1 MSLNEKVILLAKR
14 RGFFWPAY
22 EIYGGVGGFYV
33 LGPLGVR
40 LKEKIIRLWR
50 KMFVEENGFLEI
62 DSPVVAPFVV
72 FEASGH
78 VANFKDPLAECKACK
93 RKFRADHLLAEKG
106 VQVPESTPLEEL
118 RRILNEKVE
127 CPECGARDWDTRP
140 FLTMFETRIGPYS
153 ENLGF
158 LRPETAQ
165 GIFVEFK
172 RLLEI
177 ARGKLPLGVAQVGR
191 GFRNE
196 ISPRQAIVR
205 LREFNM
211 MEVEL
216 FMNPEEPCPYLEK
229 VADVNLPLLTEELV
243 AKGVEEPIVVSAKE
257 SVERGYV
264 KHPWLAY
271 FLALSK
277 LFLERLGLPEDKQR
291 FRAKLE
297 GERAHY
303 SAQTYDHEVYLEG
316 FGWVEVAGH
325 AYRTDYDLSSHM
337 KRSGEDLT
345 VALPSEKP
353 IERVV
358 EKVEFIVPKLKELYP
373 DIWKEVLANS
383 SKVKVVGGKAY
394 YGDMELKDEVYT
406 IKRERVIERFRRIVP
421 HVVEP
426 SFGVERLM
434 LATLMYAYRVKED
447 RVVLSLPKELA
458 PIEVA
463 VFPLMVKDGLDA
475 KAREVKALLEEDGFS
490 VWYDESGSIGRRYAR
505 VDEIGVPYSVTIDY
519 ETLEDETVTIRD
531 RDTWEQ
537 VRVKIAELPAVLR
550 KLLYGK

>member
-1 MSLNEKVILLAKR
+1 MAKR

-40 LKEKIIRLWR
+40 LRDGIIGLWR
-50 KMFVEENGFLEI
+50 RMFVYKNGFLEI
-62 DSPVVAPFVV
+62 ESPVVAPYAV

-78 VANFKDPLAECKACK
+78 VANFKDPMAECNACK
-93 RKFRADHLLAEKG
+93 RKFRADHLLADKG
-106 VQVPESTPLEEL
+106 IEVPESTSLDEL
-118 RRILNEKVE
+118 KEILDDKVE
-127 CPECGARDWDTRP
+127 CPECGAKAWNVGP
-140 FLTMFETRIGPYS
+140 FLTMFETRIGPYTES
-153 ENLGF
+153 KGF

-165 GIFVEFK
+165 GMFVEFK
-172 RLLEI
+172 RLLDI
-177 ARGKLPLGVAQVGR
+177 ARGKLPLGVAQIGK

-216 FMNPEEPCPYLEK
+216 FMNPDEACPRLDE
-229 VADVNLPLLTEELV
+229 VADVELPLLTEELV
-243 AKGVEEPIVVSAKE
+243 ENGAKE
-257 SVERGYV
+257 PLVVPVKEAVEKGHV

-277 LFLERLGLPEDKQR
+277 LFVERLGVPPDKQR
-291 FRAKLE
+291 FKAKLE

-303 SAQTYDHEVYLEG
+303 SAQTFDHEVYLEG
-316 FGWVEVAGH
+316 FGWIEVAGH

-337 KRSGEDLT
+337 KKSGEDLT
-345 VALPSEKP
+345 VALPLEKP
-353 IERVV
+353 IEKTV
-358 EKVEFIVPKLKELYP
+358 ERVEFIVPKLRELHP
-373 DIWKEVLANS
+373 DRWKEMLANP
-383 SKVKVVGGKAY
+383 SKVKVMEGKAY
-394 YGDMELKDEVYT
+394 YDDLQLEEDTYRV
-406 IKRERVIERFRRIVP
+406 KRERIVERFRRVVP

-426 SFGVERLM
+426 SFGVERLI
-434 LATLMYAYRVKED
+434 LATLMYAYRTKED
-447 RVVLSLPKELA
+447 RAVLSLPKELA

-463 VFPLMVKDGLDA
+463 VFPLMVKDGLDVKA
-475 KAREVKALLEEDGFS
+475 KEVKALLEGNGFS

-519 ETLEDETVTIRD
+519 ETLENDTVTIRD

-537 VRVKIAELPAVLR
+537 VRVGIEELPT
-550 KLLYGK
+550 KLKELLSKDIVY